1 MHCLVQKFCIEDCD
15 WLRPESSTRRRNV
28 NQKPNQMDL
37 AKKNEL
43 LSEFLY
49 WLFNSFVIDLVKVSF
64 TQLPPKS
71 IVGADMI

>member
-1 MHCLVQKFCIEDCD
+1 M
-15 WLRPESSTRRRNV
+15 